1 MAALAT
7 TVDFATRYGRYL
19 ETDEYGLVDAL
30 LTDASALVADVA
42 DLTTAWTA
50 ATVPATVLTVV
61 CAVVRRALDNPS
73 GLQGE
78 SIGDYTWRGA
88 KAGETSTVY
97 LTADEKR
104 IVRRAAGR
112 LAVGTVTLTSDLPCG
127 PVDTRLY
134 STLTSEDGVTII
146 NQAEPTEL

>member
-1 MAALAT
+1 MADLAT
-7 TVDFATRYGRYL
+7 VADFTNRYEQELTTEELGRVAY
-19 ETDEYGLVDAL
+19 L

-42 DLTTAWTA
+42 DLATAWTA
-50 ATVPATVLTVV
+50 ATLPASVLPVI

-78 SIGDYTWRGA
+78 TIGDYTWRGN
-88 KAGETSTVY
+88 KSGETSNLY

-112 LAVGTVTLTSDLPCG
+112 LAIGTVILEGDLP
-127 PVDTRLY
+127 
-134 STLTSEDGVTII
+134 LTPTDPRWYQTVSEDGYVIV
-146 NQAEPTEL
+146 NAAEPVDL